1 MTSTEQ
7 STATHADYEKTIRVN
22 ADPGALFEALTTT
35 SGLSAW
41 WVRATGTG
49 TAGGEIQFF
58 MDAPEPL
65 VVRVDEA
72 TPTSVQWTVLDCP
85 LPDRLG
91 RNPSDLHHRLP

>member
-7 STATHADYEKTIRVN
+7 SIATHADYEKTIRVN

-49 TAGGEIQFF
+49 TAGGKIQI
-58 MDAPEPL
+58 L
-65 VVRVDEA
+65 H
-72 TPTSVQWTVLDCP
+72 
-85 LPDRLG
+85 G
-91 RNPSDLHHRLP
+91 RPRTARRPCR